1 MMVLSVTTFALLLV
15 LTAALLHALWN
26 LLAKRASGGIP
37 FTWLFSLLTVVL
49 WAPIIVVY
57 VLIWR
62 PTLDWLGV
70 LFIFG
75 SATIHLAYFLMLQRG
90 YRHGDL
96 SVVYPLA
103 RGTGPLLSMIGA
115 VILLGERPTWLA
127 VAGALLIIAGV
138 FSIAGGPTMLR
149 RRAAVSGVGYGLL
162 TGLLIATY
170 TLWDKTAVSAI
181 LIAPLLLDY
190 GSSFGR
196 TLLLLPAIRTRTDEV
211 RYEWRVHRWE
221 AIGIAVLSSLA
232 YILVLTAMITA
243 PVSYIAPAREL
254 SILFGA
260 LLGTWLLKEG
270 NMRGRMLS
278 AAVMVAGIILLS
290 LG

>member
-1 MMVLSVTTFALLLV
+1 MTAFALLLV

-26 LLAKRASGGIP
+26 LLAKRARGGIP

-57 VLIWR
+57 VIVWR
-62 PTLDWLGV
+62 PTLGWLAL
-70 LFIFG
+70 LFMLG

-103 RGTGPLLSMIGA
+103 RGTGPLLSMVGA
-115 VILLGERPTWLA
+115 VLLLGERPTWLA
-127 VAGALLIIAGV
+127 VVGALLIIAGV
-138 FSIAGGPTMLR
+138 FAIAGGPEMLR
-149 RRAAVSGVGYGLL
+149 RRTAVSGVSYGLM

-170 TLWDKTAVSAI
+170 TLWDKYAVSAV
-181 LIAPLLLDY
+181 LVAPLLLDY

-196 TLLLLPAIRTRTDEV
+196 TLLLLPAIRTRTEEV

-221 AIGIAVLSSLA
+221 AIGISVLSSLA

-243 PVSYIAPAREL
+243 PVSYIAPAR
-254 SILFGA
+254 
-260 LLGTWLLKEG
+260 
-270 NMRGRMLS
+270 
-278 AAVMVAGIILLS
+278 
-290 LG
+290 

>member
-1 MMVLSVTTFALLLV
+1 MEPAGQT
-15 LTAALLHALWN
+15 
-26 LLAKRASGGIP
+26 RAGGVP

-57 VLIWR
+57 MIVWR
-62 PTLDWLGV
+62 PTLGWLAL
-70 LFIFG
+70 LFMLG

-103 RGTGPLLSMIGA
+103 RGTGPLLSMVGA
-115 VILLGERPTWLA
+115 VLLLGERPTWLA
-127 VAGALLIIAGV
+127 VVGALLIIAGV
-138 FSIAGGPTMLR
+138 FAIAGGPDMLR
-149 RRAAVSGVGYGLL
+149 RRTAVSGVSYGLM
-162 TGLLIATY
+162 TGMLIATY
-170 TLWDKTAVSAI
+170 TLWDKYAVSAV
-181 LIAPLLLDY
+181 LVAPLLLDY

-221 AIGIAVLSSLA
+221 AIGISVLSSLA
-232 YILVLTAMITA
+232 YILVLTAMVTA

-270 NMRGRMLS
+270 NMRGRML
-278 AAVMVAGIILLS
+278 AATIMVAGIILLS

>member
-1 MMVLSVTTFALLLV
+1 MTAFALLLV

-26 LLAKRASGGIP
+26 LLAKRARGGIP

-57 VLIWR
+57 VIVWR
-62 PTLDWLGV
+62 PTLGWLAL
-70 LFIFG
+70 LFMLG

-103 RGTGPLLSMIGA
+103 RGTGPLLSMVGA
-115 VILLGERPTWLA
+115 VLLLGERPTWLA
-127 VAGALLIIAGV
+127 VDGALLIIAGV
-138 FSIAGGPTMLR
+138 FAIAGGPEMLR
-149 RRAAVSGVGYGLL
+149 RRTAVSGVSYGLM

-170 TLWDKTAVSAI
+170 TLWDKYAVSAV
-181 LIAPLLLDY
+181 LVAPLLLDY

-196 TLLLLPAIRTRTDEV
+196 TLLLLPAIRTRTEEV

-221 AIGIAVLSSLA
+221 AIGISVLSSLA

-270 NMRGRMLS
+270 NMRGRML
-278 AAVMVAGIILLS
+278 AATIMVAGIILLS
-290 LG
+290 MG

>member
-1 MMVLSVTTFALLLV
+1 MTAFALLLV

-26 LLAKRASGGIP
+26 LLAKRARGGIS
-37 FTWLFSLLTVVL
+37 FTWLFSVLTVVI

-57 VLIWR
+57 MIVWR
-62 PTLDWLGV
+62 PALGWLAL
-70 LFIFG
+70 LFMLG
-75 SATIHLAYFLMLQRG
+75 SATVHLAYFLMLQRG

-103 RGTGPLLSMIGA
+103 RGTGPLLSMVGA
-115 VILLGERPTWLA
+115 VLLLGERPTWLA
-127 VAGALLIIAGV
+127 VVGALLIIAGV
-138 FSIAGGPTMLR
+138 FAIAGGPDMLR
-149 RRAAVSGVGYGLL
+149 RRTAVSGVSYGLM

-170 TLWDKTAVSAI
+170 TLWDKYAVSVV
-181 LIAPLLLDY
+181 LVAPLLLDY

-196 TLLLLPAIRTRTDEV
+196 TLLLLPAIRTRTAEV

-232 YILVLTAMITA
+232 YILVLTAMISA

-278 AAVMVAGIILLS
+278 ATIMVAGIILLS

>member
-1 MMVLSVTTFALLLV
+1 MTAFALLLV

-26 LLAKRASGGIP
+26 LLAKRARGGIP

-57 VLIWR
+57 VIVWR
-62 PTLDWLGV
+62 PTLGWLAL
-70 LFIFG
+70 LFMLG

-103 RGTGPLLSMIGA
+103 RGTGPLLSMVGA
-115 VILLGERPTWLA
+115 VLLLGERPTWLA
-127 VAGALLIIAGV
+127 VVGALLIIAGV
-138 FSIAGGPTMLR
+138 FAIAGGPEMLR
-149 RRAAVSGVGYGLL
+149 RRTAVSGVSYGLM

-170 TLWDKTAVSAI
+170 TLWDKYAVSAV
-181 LIAPLLLDY
+181 LVAPLLLDY

-196 TLLLLPAIRTRTDEV
+196 TLLLLPAIRTRTEEV

-221 AIGIAVLSSLA
+221 AIGISVLSSLA

-270 NMRGRMLS
+270 NMRGRML
-278 AAVMVAGIILLS
+278 AATIMVAGIILLS

>member
-1 MMVLSVTTFALLLV
+1 MTAFALLLV

-26 LLAKRASGGIP
+26 LLAKRARGGIP

-57 VLIWR
+57 VIVWR
-62 PTLDWLGV
+62 PTLGWLAL
-70 LFIFG
+70 LFMLG

-103 RGTGPLLSMIGA
+103 RGTGPLLSMVGA
-115 VILLGERPTWLA
+115 VLLLGERPTWLA
-127 VAGALLIIAGV
+127 VVGALLIIAGV
-138 FSIAGGPTMLR
+138 FAIAGGPEMLR
-149 RRAAVSGVGYGLL
+149 RRTAVSGVSYGLM

-170 TLWDKTAVSAI
+170 TLWDKYAVSAV
-181 LIAPLLLDY
+181 LVAPLLLDY

-196 TLLLLPAIRTRTDEV
+196 TLLLLPAIRTRTEEV

-221 AIGIAVLSSLA
+221 AIGISVLSSLA
-232 YILVLTAMITA
+232 YILVLTAMINA

-270 NMRGRMLS
+270 NMRGRML
-278 AAVMVAGIILLS
+278 AATIMVAGIILLS
-290 LG
+290 MG

>member
-103 RGTGPLLSMIGA
+103 RGTD
-115 VILLGERPTWLA
+115 R
-127 VAGALLIIAGV
+127 
-138 FSIAGGPTMLR
+138 
-149 RRAAVSGVGYGLL
+149 
-162 TGLLIATY
+162 
-170 TLWDKTAVSAI
+170 
-181 LIAPLLLDY
+181 
-190 GSSFGR
+190 SS
-196 TLLLLPAIRTRTDEV
+196 P
-211 RYEWRVHRWE
+211 
-221 AIGIAVLSSLA
+221 
-232 YILVLTAMITA
+232 
-243 PVSYIAPAREL
+243 
-254 SILFGA
+254 
-260 LLGTWLLKEG
+260 
-270 NMRGRMLS
+270 
-278 AAVMVAGIILLS
+278 
-290 LG
+290 

>member
-1 MMVLSVTTFALLLV
+1 MTAFALLLV

-26 LLAKRASGGIP
+26 LLAKRARGGIP

-57 VLIWR
+57 VIVWR
-62 PTLDWLGV
+62 PTLGWLAL
-70 LFIFG
+70 LFMLG

-103 RGTGPLLSMIGA
+103 RGTGPLLSMVGA
-115 VILLGERPTWLA
+115 VLLLGERPTWLA
-127 VAGALLIIAGV
+127 VVGALLIIAGV
-138 FSIAGGPTMLR
+138 FAIAGGPEMLR
-149 RRAAVSGVGYGLL
+149 RRTAVSGVSYGLM

-170 TLWDKTAVSAI
+170 TLWDKYAVSAV
-181 LIAPLLLDY
+181 LVAPLLLDY
-190 GSSFGR
+190 GSRFGR
-196 TLLLLPAIRTRTDEV
+196 TLLLLPAIRTRTEEV

-221 AIGIAVLSSLA
+221 AIGISVLSSLA

-270 NMRGRMLS
+270 NMRGRML
-278 AAVMVAGIILLS
+278 AATIMVAGIILLS
-290 LG
+290 MG

>member
-1 MMVLSVTTFALLLV
+1 MVRSLTAFALLLV
-15 LTAALLHALWN
+15 LSAALLHALWN
-26 LLAKRASGGIP
+26 LLAKRARGGIP

-49 WAPIIVVY
+49 WAPVIAVY
-57 VLIWR
+57 IFVWR
-62 PTLDWLGV
+62 PALDWLAL
-70 LFIFG
+70 LFMLG
-75 SATIHLAYFLMLQRG
+75 SATIHLVYFLVLQRG

-103 RGTGPLLSMIGA
+103 RGTGPLLAMVGA
-115 VILLGERPTWLA
+115 VLLLGERPTWLA

-138 FSIAGGPTMLR
+138 FAIAGGPGMVH
-149 RRAAVSGVGYGLL
+149 RRAAVSGVGYGLV

-170 TLWDKTAVSAI
+170 TLWDKYAVSTV
-181 LIAPLLLDY
+181 LLAPLLLEY
-190 GSSFGR
+190 GASVGR
-196 TLLLLPAIRTRTDEV
+196 TLLLLPAIRTRAAEV
-211 RYEWRVHRWE
+211 QYEWRAHRWE

-270 NMRGRMLS
+270 DMRSRML
-278 AAVMVAGIILLS
+278 AVTIMVAGIILLS

>member
-1 MMVLSVTTFALLLV
+1 MTAFALLLV

-26 LLAKRASGGIP
+26 LLAKRARGGVP

-57 VLIWR
+57 MIVWR
-62 PTLDWLGV
+62 PTLGWLAL
-70 LFIFG
+70 LFMLG

-103 RGTGPLLSMIGA
+103 RGTGPLLSMVGA
-115 VILLGERPTWLA
+115 VLLLGERPTWLA
-127 VAGALLIIAGV
+127 VVGALLIIAGV
-138 FSIAGGPTMLR
+138 FAIAGGPDMLR
-149 RRAAVSGVGYGLL
+149 RRTAVSGVSYGLM
-162 TGLLIATY
+162 TGMLIATY
-170 TLWDKTAVSAI
+170 TLWDKYAVSAV
-181 LIAPLLLDY
+181 LVAPLLLDY

-221 AIGIAVLSSLA
+221 AIGISVLSSLA
-232 YILVLTAMITA
+232 YILVLTAMVTA

-270 NMRGRMLS
+270 NMRGRML
-278 AAVMVAGIILLS
+278 AATIMVAGIILLS

>member
-1 MMVLSVTTFALLLV
+1 MTAFALLLV

-26 LLAKRASGGIP
+26 LLAKRARGGVP

-57 VLIWR
+57 MIVWR
-62 PTLDWLGV
+62 PTLGWLAL
-70 LFIFG
+70 LFMLG

-103 RGTGPLLSMIGA
+103 RGTGPLLSMVGA
-115 VILLGERPTWLA
+115 VLLLGERPTWLA
-127 VAGALLIIAGV
+127 VVGALLIIAGV
-138 FSIAGGPTMLR
+138 FAIAGGPDMLR
-149 RRAAVSGVGYGLL
+149 RRTAVSGVSYGLM
-162 TGLLIATY
+162 TGMLIATY
-170 TLWDKTAVSAI
+170 TLWDKYAVSAV
-181 LIAPLLLDY
+181 LLAPLLLDY

-221 AIGIAVLSSLA
+221 AIGISVLSSLA
-232 YILVLTAMITA
+232 YILVLTAMVTA

-270 NMRGRMLS
+270 NMRGRML
-278 AAVMVAGIILLS
+278 AATIMVAGIILLS

>member
-1 MMVLSVTTFALLLV
+1 MTAFALLLV

-26 LLAKRASGGIP
+26 LLAKRARGGIP

-57 VLIWR
+57 VIVWR
-62 PTLDWLGV
+62 PTLGWLAL
-70 LFIFG
+70 LFMLG

-103 RGTGPLLSMIGA
+103 RGTGPLLSMVGA
-115 VILLGERPTWLA
+115 VLLLGERPTWLA
-127 VAGALLIIAGV
+127 VVGALLIIAGV
-138 FSIAGGPTMLR
+138 FAIAGGPEMLR
-149 RRAAVSGVGYGLL
+149 RRTAVSGVSYGLM

-170 TLWDKTAVSAI
+170 TLWDKYAVSAV
-181 LIAPLLLDY
+181 LLAPLLLDY

-196 TLLLLPAIRTRTDEV
+196 TLLLLPAIRTRTEEV

-221 AIGIAVLSSLA
+221 AIGISVLSSLA

-270 NMRGRMLS
+270 NMRGRML
-278 AAVMVAGIILLS
+278 AATIMVAGIILLS
-290 LG
+290 MG

>member
-1 MMVLSVTTFALLLV
+1 VVRSLTAFALLLV
-15 LTAALLHALWN
+15 LSAALLHALWN
-26 LLAKRASGGIP
+26 LLAKRAQGGIP

-49 WAPIIVVY
+49 WAPVIAIYIFV
-57 VLIWR
+57 WR
-62 PTLDWLGV
+62 PTLDWLAL
-70 LFIFG
+70 LFMLG
-75 SATIHLAYFLMLQRG
+75 SATIHLVYFLVLQRG

-103 RGTGPLLSMIGA
+103 RGTGPLLAMVGA
-115 VILLGERPTWLA
+115 VLLLGERPTWLA

-138 FSIAGGPTMLR
+138 FAIAGGPGMVH
-149 RRAAVSGVGYGLL
+149 RRAAVSGVGYGLV

-170 TLWDKTAVSAI
+170 TLWDKYAVSTV
-181 LIAPLLLDY
+181 LLAPLLLEY
-190 GSSFGR
+190 GASIGR
-196 TLLLLPAIRTRTDEV
+196 TLLLLPAIRTRAAEV
-211 RYEWRVHRWE
+211 QYEWRSHRWE

-270 NMRGRMLS
+270 DMRSRML
-278 AAVMVAGIILLS
+278 AVTIMVAGIILLS

>member
-1 MMVLSVTTFALLLV
+1 MTAFALLLV

-26 LLAKRASGGIP
+26 LLAKRARGGIP
-37 FTWLFSLLTVVL
+37 FTWLFSLLTVIL

-57 VLIWR
+57 MIVWR
-62 PTLDWLGV
+62 PTLGWLAL
-70 LFIFG
+70 LFMLG

-103 RGTGPLLSMIGA
+103 RGTGPLLSMVGA
-115 VILLGERPTWLA
+115 VLLLGERPTWLA
-127 VAGALLIIAGV
+127 VIGALLIIAGV
-138 FSIAGGPTMLR
+138 FAIAGGPDMLR
-149 RRAAVSGVGYGLL
+149 RRTAVSGVSYGLM

-170 TLWDKTAVSAI
+170 TLWDKYAVSAV
-181 LIAPLLLDY
+181 LLAPLLLDY

-196 TLLLLPAIRTRTDEV
+196 TLLLLPAIRTRTAEV

-221 AIGIAVLSSLA
+221 AIGISVLSSLA

-243 PVSYIAPAREL
+243 PVSYIAPARER

-270 NMRGRMLS
+270 NMRGRML
-278 AAVMVAGIILLS
+278 AATVMVAGIILLS

>member
-1 MMVLSVTTFALLLV
+1 MTAFALLLV
-15 LTAALLHALWN
+15 LIAALLHALWN
-26 LLAKRASGGIP
+26 LLAKRARGGVP

-57 VLIWR
+57 MIVWR
-62 PTLDWLGV
+62 PTLGWLAL
-70 LFIFG
+70 LFMLG

-103 RGTGPLLSMIGA
+103 RGTGPLLSMVGA
-115 VILLGERPTWLA
+115 VLLLGERPTWLA
-127 VAGALLIIAGV
+127 VVGALLIIAGV
-138 FSIAGGPTMLR
+138 FAIAGGPDMLR
-149 RRAAVSGVGYGLL
+149 RRTAVSGVSYGLM
-162 TGLLIATY
+162 TGMLIATY
-170 TLWDKTAVSAI
+170 TLWDKYAVSAV
-181 LIAPLLLDY
+181 LVAPLLLDY

-221 AIGIAVLSSLA
+221 AIGISVLSSLA
-232 YILVLTAMITA
+232 YILVLTAMVTA

-270 NMRGRMLS
+270 NMRGRML
-278 AAVMVAGIILLS
+278 AATIMVAGIILLS

>member
-1 MMVLSVTTFALLLV
+1 MTAFALLLV

-26 LLAKRASGGIP
+26 LLAKRARGGIP

-49 WAPIIVVY
+49 WAPIIAVY
-57 VLIWR
+57 MIVWR
-62 PTLDWLGV
+62 PTLGWLAL
-70 LFIFG
+70 LFMLG

-103 RGTGPLLSMIGA
+103 RGTGPLLSMVGA
-115 VILLGERPTWLA
+115 VLLLGERPTWLA
-127 VAGALLIIAGV
+127 VVGALLIIAGV
-138 FSIAGGPTMLR
+138 FAIAGGPDMLR
-149 RRAAVSGVGYGLL
+149 RRTAVSGVSYGLM

-170 TLWDKTAVSAI
+170 TLWDKYAVSAV
-181 LIAPLLLDY
+181 LVAPLLLDY

-196 TLLLLPAIRTRTDEV
+196 TLLLLPAIRTRTAEV
-211 RYEWRVHRWE
+211 RYEWQVHRWE
-221 AIGIAVLSSLA
+221 AIGISVLSSLA

-270 NMRGRMLS
+270 NMRGRML
-278 AAVMVAGIILLS
+278 AATVMVAGIILLS

>member
-1 MMVLSVTTFALLLV
+1 LTAFALLLV

-26 LLAKRASGGIP
+26 LLAKRARGGIP

-57 VLIWR
+57 VIVWR
-62 PTLDWLGV
+62 PTLGWLAL
-70 LFIFG
+70 LFMLG

-103 RGTGPLLSMIGA
+103 RGTGPLLSMVGA
-115 VILLGERPTWLA
+115 VLLLGERPTWLA
-127 VAGALLIIAGV
+127 VVGALLIIAGV
-138 FSIAGGPTMLR
+138 FAIAGGPEMLR
-149 RRAAVSGVGYGLL
+149 RRTAVSGVSYGLM

-170 TLWDKTAVSAI
+170 TLWDKYAVSAV
-181 LIAPLLLDY
+181 LLAPLLLDY

-196 TLLLLPAIRTRTDEV
+196 TLLLLPAIRTRTEEV

-221 AIGIAVLSSLA
+221 AIGISVLSSLA

-270 NMRGRMLS
+270 NMRGRML
-278 AAVMVAGIILLS
+278 AATIMVAGIILLS